1 MTGARPLR
9 VLIAKPGLDGH
20 DRGAKVV
27 AHALRDAGI
36 EVVYSG
42 LKRTPEEL
50 VAEAVQED
58 VDVIGLSV
66 LSGAHLTLSG
76 RLLARLREADADDVA
91 VVVGGTIPAGDAA
104 KGYVAAGFNLPGTNF
119 PVMQDVLK
127 HVYKKGKGDLEDM
140 SRVGSIYHTRGVV
153 AGIITAEAIRNAQ
166 NRFGKGKP
174 ITGEQMRW
182 GIENLN
188 IDEKRLKELGATGLM
203 QPLKVSCMD
212 HEGGGAV
219 KFLQWDGRKWI
230 TVSDWIASDQS
241 LVRPMIEASAAQY
254 AKEKGITPR
263 DCSKEK

>member
-104 KGYVAAGFNLPGTNF
+104 ALQAMGVRAVFPMGTPLPEIVSYFRSFPRPAA
-119 PVMQDVLK
+119 
-127 HVYKKGKGDLEDM
+127 
-140 SRVGSIYHTRGVV
+140 
-153 AGIITAEAIRNAQ
+153 
-166 NRFGKGKP
+166 
-174 ITGEQMRW
+174 
-182 GIENLN
+182 
-188 IDEKRLKELGATGLM
+188 
-203 QPLKVSCMD
+203 
-212 HEGGGAV
+212 
-219 KFLQWDGRKWI
+219 
-230 TVSDWIASDQS
+230 
-241 LVRPMIEASAAQY
+241 
-254 AKEKGITPR
+254 
-263 DCSKEK
+263 